1 MEAGGAMAEVGLLPF
16 ARFAAPK
23 AQASSRCRGR
33 HGLGAGSGEHVL
45 CAAHASSRAK
55 TAAVAALAEVG
66 GGRGFG
72 SAVRVVATRAARSV
86 ERLCEFAGGRRSC
99 FPANPHRAG
108 AGGRGI
114 RQRAQSHL
122 HPPTARSA
130 KRDSRQTRKEDL
142 ARARSARRDAAGLS
156 ATALP
161 PSIPD
166 REPVLFRQTKTL
178 GSRTG
183 SIAAHADAASP
194 AARIEFQSVSV
205 ETSPPFLEDVNRAK
219 LFIQISGTSR
229 PLLWLSENRW
239 PQPEWKNIERA
250 GRYLFYVT
258 SSLIFPR
265 HPPET

>member
-86 ERLCEFAGGRRSC
+86 ERLREFACRHRSC

-108 AGGRGI
+108 AGGRGV

-122 HPPTARSA
+122 HPQTPRSA
-130 KRDSRQTRKEDL
+130 ERDSRQAGEENL
-142 ARARSARRDAAGLS
+142 ARTRSACRDAECLPT
-156 ATALP
+156 TALP
-161 PSIPD
+161 PPRPD
-166 REPVLFRQTKTL
+166 REPVLFGQTKTL
-178 GSRTG
+178 GSRPR
-183 SIAAHADAASP
+183 SLAAYADASSH

-205 ETSPPFLEDVNRAK
+205 ETSPPFLEDVNRA
-219 LFIQISGTSR
+219 
-229 PLLWLSENRW
+229 
-239 PQPEWKNIERA
+239 
-250 GRYLFYVT
+250 T
-258 SSLIFPR
+258 SSLRFR
-265 HPPET
+265 HFSSGSLAVLF